1 MKLSDKERQVLEALW
16 AAPEGLTLGQ
26 AVEALRAATG
36 WSRNTVLTYLTRM
49 EAKGLVAIVKDAAPH
64 RYRAAVAREDWAA
77 EARRG
82 LLEEKAAV
90 LGRCVNRV
98 SMGVQSFNPKFRS
111 LIGRRGG
118 GAGTVERALD
128 LLRSNGI
135 ANIGFDLIY
144 ALPEQTL
151 DDWVREL
158 ETSLGYMPRHISAY
172 SLIIEDGTELAARDF
187 PPEDNELSFRMWQTA
202 QDFLG
207 AHGMPRY
214 EISNYA
220 AEKYECRHNQ
230 NVWHG
235 ETYLGL
241 GPGACSFDGAV
252 RRTEVPSLARWL
264 KGDAAEQDII
274 EERKRLSEIF
284 IMGLR
289 TVRGWKKS
297 EFSQFS
303 VLSWREM
310 WSKIIE
316 KQISDGMLKES
327 PDCISPTEK
336 GLAFWNDLA
345 EAYF

>member
-1 MKLSDKERQVLEALW
+1 
-16 AAPEGLTLGQ
+16 
-26 AVEALRAATG
+26 
-36 WSRNTVLTYLTRM
+36 
-49 EAKGLVAIVKDAAPH
+49 
-64 RYRAAVAREDWAA
+64 
-77 EARRG
+77 
-82 LLEEKAAV
+82 
-90 LGRCVNRV
+90 
-98 SMGVQSFNPKFRS
+98 
-111 LIGRRGG
+111 
-118 GAGTVERALD
+118 
-128 LLRSNGI
+128 
-135 ANIGFDLIY
+135 
-144 ALPEQTL
+144 
-151 DDWVREL
+151 
-158 ETSLGYMPRHISAY
+158 MPRHISAY

-187 PPEDNELSFRMWQTA
+187 PPEDNELSFQMWQTA